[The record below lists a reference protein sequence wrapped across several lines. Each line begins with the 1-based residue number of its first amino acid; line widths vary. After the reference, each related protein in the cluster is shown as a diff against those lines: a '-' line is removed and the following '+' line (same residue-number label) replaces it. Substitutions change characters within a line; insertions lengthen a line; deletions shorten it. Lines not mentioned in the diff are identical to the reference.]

1 MRSCILTRYW
11 EGGRTM
17 RDITLAILRITAKP
31 SQHQGSL
38 TDQMI
43 ELQHLARH
51 FGLYDADDWLIR
63 TFFTKL
69 TPEQQKEL

>member
-1 MRSCILTRYW
+1 V
-11 EGGRTM
+11 
-17 RDITLAILRITAKP
+17 RDTTKAILRTTARP
-31 SQHQGSL
+31 AQHQGSL

-63 TFFTKL
+63 NFFTKVN
-69 TPEQQKEL
+69 PEQEKQL